1 MTAPLDDETQIRM
14 LQQPMGDV
22 ISDSGTEIC
31 NLLRQRG
38 INTDVMYQPS
48 SRPFVAHAA
57 GTELDIEY
65 IGQNGAPTLRE
76 RR

>member
-22 ISDSGTEIC
+22 ISDSGTKYATSFVSAGSHRCHVPAFIPPIC
-31 NLLRQRG
+31 G
-38 INTDVMYQPS
+38 SCS
-48 SRPFVAHAA
+48 SA
-57 GTELDIEY
+57 TELVIEY
-65 IGQNGAPTLRE
+65 IGQNGAPTLGH